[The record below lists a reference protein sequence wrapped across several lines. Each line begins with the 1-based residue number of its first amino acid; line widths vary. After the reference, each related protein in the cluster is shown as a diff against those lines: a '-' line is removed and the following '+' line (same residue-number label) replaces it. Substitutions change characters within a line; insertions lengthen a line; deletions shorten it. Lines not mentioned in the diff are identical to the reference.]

1 MTEETYARLTAPWR
15 AHPQAARALLIA
27 NKILTYVGYVAYPL
41 LLALLALD
49 ALGGASILDVSNSS
63 AALGPWAAFA
73 RCVIVPA
80 VAFAAVSLF
89 RRAANA
95 PRPYEKLNIT
105 PLINKDTRGKSFPSR
120 HTFSMFTIAAAWWQ
134 FAPAIGGVLMAAGT
148 LMAAIRVVGGVHFPR
163 DVIAGALS
171 ALAISALGYALVP

>member
-1 MTEETYARLTAPWR
+1 MTEDTYARLTAPWR

-41 LLALLALD
+41 LLALLAL
-49 ALGGASILDVSNSS
+49 G
-63 AALGPWAAFA
+63 ALGPRAALA

-89 RRAANA
+89 RRAVNA
-95 PRPYEKLNIT
+95 PRPYEKLSIT

-134 FAPAIGGVLMAAGT
+134 FAPVVGGVLMAAGT